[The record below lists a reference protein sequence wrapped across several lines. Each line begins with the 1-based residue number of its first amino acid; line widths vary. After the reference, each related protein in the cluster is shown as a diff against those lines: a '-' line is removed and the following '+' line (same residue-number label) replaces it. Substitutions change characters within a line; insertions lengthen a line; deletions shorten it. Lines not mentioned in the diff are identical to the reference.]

1 MFVRE
6 TAGVLWN
13 ELQLLQKAFNNMS
26 LGSRLVLRIVIGM
39 FVIAIVLF
47 LPAGTLRFWQGWA
60 YLAVWFIPG
69 LVFSLYFHKRDPAL
83 VERRLQSKEKEKEQ
97 KVVMGV
103 VYMVFS
109 LAYLIPGLDFRFGWS
124 YRRTGPVPLWLE
136 ITSLA
141 IVLAS
146 YLMTIWVMDVNRY
159 AARTI
164 RVETGQKVVSTGPY
178 KWVRHPMYLGVLM
191 MMLFT
196 PLALGSYV
204 ALPVFALVLPALMFR
219 LVNEE
224 KVLRRDLP
232 GYAEYCEGTRYR
244 LIPYLW

>member
-1 MFVRE
+1 
-6 TAGVLWN
+6 
-13 ELQLLQKAFNNMS
+13 
-26 LGSRLVLRIVIGM
+26 M

-124 YRRTGPVPLWLE
+124 YRRTGAVPLWLE

-178 KWVRHPMYLGVLM
+178 KWIRHPMYFGVLL

-219 LVNEE
+219 LENEE

-244 LIPYLW
+244 LIPHIW

>member
-1 MFVRE
+1 
-6 TAGVLWN
+6 
-13 ELQLLQKAFNNMS
+13 MS
-26 LGSRLVLRIVIGM
+26 LGSRLILRIVIGM
-39 FVIAIVLF
+39 FVIAMMLF

-69 LVFSLYFHKRDPAL
+69 LIFCLYFYKRDPAL
-83 VERRLQSKEKEKEQ
+83 VERRLDSKEKEKEQ

-103 VYMVFS
+103 VYVVFP

-136 ITSLA
+136 VASLA

-178 KWVRHPMYLGVLM
+178 KWVRHPMYFGVLL

-204 ALPVFALVLPALMFR
+204 ALPIFALVLPALVFR

-232 GYAEYCEGTRYR
+232 GYEEYCGGTRYR

>member
-1 MFVRE
+1 
-6 TAGVLWN
+6 
-13 ELQLLQKAFNNMS
+13 MS

-47 LPAGTLRFWQGWA
+47 LPAGTLKFWQGWA

-69 LVFSLYFHKRDPAL
+69 LVFSLHFYKRDPAL
-83 VERRLQSKEKEKEQ
+83 VERRLDSKEKEKEQ

-103 VYMVFS
+103 VYVVFS

-124 YRRTGPVPLWLE
+124 DRRTGPVPLWLE
-136 ITSLA
+136 IASLA

-159 AARTI
+159 AARTV

-178 KWVRHPMYLGVLM
+178 KWVRHPMYFGVLL

-204 ALPVFALVLPALMFR
+204 ALPIFALVLPALVFR

-232 GYAEYCEGTRYR
+232 GYAEYCEGTRHR

>member
-83 VERRLQSKEKEKEQ
+83 VERRLQSKEKEKQFDQDVLHNDPVGNPIYKDPAREQ
-97 KVVMGV
+97 
-103 VYMVFS
+103 
-109 LAYLIPGLDFRFGWS
+109 
-124 YRRTGPVPLWLE
+124 
-136 ITSLA
+136 
-141 IVLAS
+141 
-146 YLMTIWVMDVNRY
+146 
-159 AARTI
+159 
-164 RVETGQKVVSTGPY
+164 Q
-178 KWVRHPMYLGVLM
+178 
-191 MMLFT
+191 
-196 PLALGSYV
+196 
-204 ALPVFALVLPALMFR
+204 LPAP
-219 LVNEE
+219 
-224 KVLRRDLP
+224 DP
-232 GYAEYCEGTRYR
+232 TGSG
-244 LIPYLW
+244 P

>member
-1 MFVRE
+1 
-6 TAGVLWN
+6 
-13 ELQLLQKAFNNMS
+13 MS

-69 LVFSLYFHKRDPAL
+69 PVFSLYFHKRDPAL

-103 VYMVFS
+103 VYVVFS

-124 YRRTGPVPLWLE
+124 
-136 ITSLA
+136 S
-141 IVLAS
+141 
-146 YLMTIWVMDVNRY
+146 
-159 AARTI
+159 
-164 RVETGQKVVSTGPY
+164 
-178 KWVRHPMYLGVLM
+178 
-191 MMLFT
+191 
-196 PLALGSYV
+196 
-204 ALPVFALVLPALMFR
+204 
-219 LVNEE
+219 E

-244 LIPYLW
+244 LIPYIW